1 MYFAPVSVRPVR
13 KPHCWF
19 SHEAAHVYFAPGLK
33 QLLYNYLFPLNWLN
47 RLEWIIYKHYSA
59 GPLQLYFDRCI
70 STIDKLRVL
79 NNCDHLNYMYNHSI
93 KCHKNLR

>member
-33 QLLYNYLFPLNWLN
+33 QYNYLFPLNCTGGHQGSY
-47 RLEWIIYKHYSA
+47 LEN
-59 GPLQLYFDRCI
+59 
-70 STIDKLRVL
+70 VL
-79 NNCDHLNYMYNHSI
+79 TQICSHATSGNCRGSGNHHNW
-93 KCHKNLR
+93 KYTQR